1 MLIIISP
8 QDRASQIATLEQQ
21 IDATELRL
29 EQCQEQYEYEQLCN
43 QLDAYITTH
52 AILVTNCS

>member
-8 QDRASQIATLEQQ
+8 QDRASQITKLEQQ

-29 EQCQEQYEYEQLCN
+29 EQCQEQYEYEHLQNL
-43 QLDAYITTH
+43 LDAYITTH
-52 AILVTNCS
+52 TILVTNCS